1 MGMTIDSDIRRR
13 AAARRSPLTFIRENW
28 RAITLYLVITGA
40 LLLGLTQATEI
51 TVGILQFIAQ
61 LLFAMMFLIVQFGA
75 LFYILGRGR
84 TYWVQPGETGVWF
97 SDYRGNDQILEVARR
112 VVTLLRGVRALSDF
126 EYEFEL
132 SMMNKALFPAIET
145 IFLPTDQKYF
155 VLRSSGIK
163 EVAGLGGDVSAM
175 VPEVV
180 AEALAAKLGPA
191 AT

>member
-13 AAARRSPLTFIRENW
+13 AAARRSPLTFVRENW

-112 VVTLLRGVRALSDF
+112 VVTLLRGGWSLVIYPEGGRSRDGWGQQFRPGAAFLAKQAGVPVVPIAALKSPRRC
-126 EYEFEL
+126 
-132 SMMNKALFPAIET
+132 SRWAWSNT
-145 IFLPTDQKYF
+145 
-155 VLRSSGIK
+155 
-163 EVAGLGGDVSAM
+163 
-175 VPEVV
+175 
-180 AEALAAKLGPA
+180 
-191 AT
+191 